1 MNLIFITISF
11 VLSTKFVE
19 VLTTTI
25 PFNEFEKKY
34 VKSINQQ
41 LAIPLEFR
49 SKEHWDG
56 KVQRYVFYSVA
67 LDAMHKP
74 LTKR

>member
-1 MNLIFITISF
+1 MNLTFITISF
-11 VLSTKFVE
+11 VLSAKFLE
-19 VLTTTI
+19 VLTSTI
-25 PFNEFEKKY
+25 PFNKFEKKY

-41 LAIPLEFR
+41 LAIPLEFS
-49 SKEHWDG
+49 SKQHWDD

>member
-1 MNLIFITISF
+1 MNLIFITITF
-11 VLSTKFVE
+11 VLSAKFVE
-19 VLTTTI
+19 VLTSTI

-49 SKEHWDG
+49 SKEHWDD

-67 LDAMHKP
+67 LFAMRKP